1 MSQPGP
7 DSALYRLIEAGQLAH
22 QALLVPL
29 LSRGLE
35 VGDDAVL
42 LVLGSSAGMPLDEL
56 AAKTGVAPE
65 AIEARIERL
74 VDRDLIARRA
84 VEPEL
89 VPGIALTERGERIQ
103 AVLAGNWQELE
114 EALFGE
120 LKKKER
126 RRLTR
131 ALKRFG
137 ELLRL

>member
-42 LVLGSSAGMPLDEL
+42 LVLGSSAGMALDEL
-56 AAKTGVAPE
+56 AAKAGVAPE
-65 AIEARIERL
+65 AIEARIARL
-74 VDRDLIARRA
+74 VERDLVARRA
-84 VEPEL
+84 VGPEL
-89 VPGIALTERGERIQ
+89 VPGIALTERGERIE

-120 LKKKER
+120 LKKKQR